1 MRDLAENRLDVY
13 RCHACAAM
21 NVAADSD
28 WCLCTGSERTLVC
41 GKCGRCF
48 CDAPAAWKRD
58 FWRNASPGLAE
69 RRKGM
74 IGEVPLPQV
83 VEICPVRPVILLID
97 DDKVVH
103 AVVPRVLAGFH
114 GTLLHAYDGA
124 EGLLMAQTVKPDL
137 VITDAL
143 MPKIDGRELSHLL
156 KNSSETC
163 RTKVVV
169 MTAVYKGAHYKAE
182 AIRKFEVDEFLEKPI
197 NADRLRQVIESL
209 IYVKLPAVSNRPE
222 RRVMATL

>member
-1 MRDLAENRLDVY
+1 MAGD
-13 RCHACAAM
+13 C
-21 NVAADSD
+21 D
-28 WCLCTGSERTLVC
+28 WCLCTGVERTLMC
-41 GKCGRCF
+41 GQCGRCF

-58 FWRNASPGLAE
+58 FWRNASAALIE
-69 RRKGM
+69 RRKGIM
-74 IGEVPLPQV
+74 GAVPLPQV
-83 VEICPVRPVILLID
+83 VEICPVRPVILLVD

-103 AVVPRVLAGFH
+103 TVVPRVLAGFH

-124 EGLLMAQTVKPDL
+124 EGLLMAQTVRPDL

-156 KNSSETC
+156 KNSSENC

-169 MTAVYKGAHYKAE
+169 MTAVYKGAHYRAE

-197 NADRLRQVIESL
+197 NAGRLREVIENL
-209 IYVKLPAVSNRPE
+209 IHVKLPAVSRRPE
-222 RRVMATL
+222 GHLMATT